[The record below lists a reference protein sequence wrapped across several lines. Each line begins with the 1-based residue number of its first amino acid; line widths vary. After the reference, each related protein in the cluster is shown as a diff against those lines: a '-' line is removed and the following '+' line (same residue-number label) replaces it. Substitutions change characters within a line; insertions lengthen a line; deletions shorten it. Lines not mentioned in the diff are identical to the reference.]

1 MKKLIAILLA
11 VLMLLGLVACG
22 ANEAAG
28 DYYAPEGNYYE
39 AEAPAQIGRT
49 DAKNIG
55 TEALSGNP
63 GGTSQSSE
71 TPDAASGQKLIRKI
85 RMTVETDDYQAF
97 IEALNGKI
105 FELGGYIEDIEAST
119 SGSTPRATI
128 IIRVPANQLSAL
140 TDSVAGIGNVT
151 YKHESQ
157 QDVTLQYVDTE
168 SHILALNTEQDRL
181 LELLE
186 QAEGLSEVLE
196 IEDRLASV
204 RYQLDSY
211 ERSLRALAN
220 QVEYATATI
229 EVSQVKVYTP
239 TEEVGY
245 WEHIRDGLKD
255 SVSGLWDFLKD
266 LFSLFVISLPYL
278 LIFVIIPLIVM
289 IILLKRHSRK
299 KKARLEAAR
308 QQMPVPPA
316 QVPAQPRESKE

>member
-1 MKKLIAILLA
+1 MKKLFAILLA
-11 VLMLLGLVACG
+11 ALMLLGLVACG
-22 ANEAAG
+22 ASEAV
-28 DYYAPEGNYYE
+28 GNYIDGE
-39 AEAPAQIGRT
+39 MPAQAGRT
-49 DAKNIG
+49 DSNYSG
-55 TEALSGNP
+55 GEALYDSPGSTGKSG
-63 GGTSQSSE
+63 E
-71 TPDAASGQKLIRKI
+71 ADAASGQKLIRKI

-128 IIRVPANQLSAL
+128 IIRVPANQLTAL
-140 TDSVAGIGNVT
+140 SDSVAGIGNVT
-151 YKHESQ
+151 YKHDSQ

-245 WEHIRDGLKD
+245 WENIWKGLKN
-255 SVSGLWDFLKD
+255 SLNSLWEFLKD
-266 LFSLFVISLPYL
+266 LFSLFIISLPYL
-278 LIFVIIPLIVM
+278 LIFVIIPLIIM

-308 QQMPVPPA
+308 QA
-316 QVPAQPRESKE
+316 QAQRAAHAPAQPPEISEPRL

>member
-1 MKKLIAILLA
+1 MKKLFAILLA
-11 VLMLLGLVACG
+11 ALMLLGLVACG

-28 DYYAPEGNYYE
+28 DYFDAETPARAGLENYY
-39 AEAPAQIGRT
+39 
-49 DAKNIG
+49 
-55 TEALSGNP
+55 SGDKTLYDNP
-63 GGTSQSSE
+63 GSGTSQSSE

-128 IIRVPANQLSAL
+128 IIRVPANQLTAL
-140 TDSVAGIGNVT
+140 SDSVAGIGNVT
-151 YKHESQ
+151 YKHDSQ

-245 WEHIRDGLKD
+245 WENIWKGLKN
-255 SVSGLWDFLKD
+255 SLNSLWEFLKD
-266 LFSLFVISLPYL
+266 LFSLFIISLPYL
-278 LIFVIIPLIVM
+278 LIFVIIPLIIM

-299 KKARLEAAR
+299 RKANLEAAR
-308 QQMPVPPA
+308 QTQA
-316 QVPAQPRESKE
+316 RQAAHAPAQPPEISEPRL